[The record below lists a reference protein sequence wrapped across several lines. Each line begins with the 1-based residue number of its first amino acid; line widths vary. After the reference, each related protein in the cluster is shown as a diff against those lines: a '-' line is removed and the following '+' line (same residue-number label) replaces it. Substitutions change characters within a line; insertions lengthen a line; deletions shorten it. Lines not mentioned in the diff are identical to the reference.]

1 MKILILGNKG
11 FVGRNFQKYLLAQGH
26 DVWGMDIKDGQDM
39 DCRKFFREN
48 TDVFDLVLHC
58 AAVGPNKVMQ
68 DSNPFAIAEN
78 FAIDS
83 EMFAWAVRT
92 KQIKVVY
99 FSSTAAY
106 PAALQEDK
114 TVELYESDINLDD
127 IKNPENI
134 YGWVKLMGELQ
145 AREARK
151 RGLNVYVFRPGSGYN
166 WDQDDVFPFKA
177 IMQRVINKENPIEI
191 WGSGNQTRDFI
202 NIKDI
207 IGAVMKAIELDI
219 QEPINLSSGTVL
231 SFNQLAEKMFEI
243 AEWRPSNGIKNLI
256 DKPEG
261 VFARVPN
268 IDKML
273 SFYTPT
279 ISIEQGI
286 HEALDNILKN
296 AI

>member
-48 TDVFDLVLHC
+48 TDIFDIVFHC

-83 EMFAWAVRT
+83 EMLSWAVRT
-92 KQIKVVY
+92 KLSKVVY

-114 TVELYESDINLDD
+114 TVELYESNINLDD

-151 RGLNVYVFRPGSGYN
+151 RGLNVYVFRPGSGCGE
-166 WDQDDVFPFKA
+166 DQDLDFPFPSL
-177 IMQRVINKENPIEI
+177 IQRVIDKKDPFEV
-191 WGSGNQTRDFI
+191 WGSGNQSRDFI
-202 NIKDI
+202 HIDDI

-219 QEPINLSSGTVL
+219 QEPINLATGIQL
-231 SFNQLAEKMFEI
+231 SFNGLIEKMFEV
-243 AEWRPSNGIKNLI
+243 SNWHPTEINHRL

-261 VFARVPN
+261 VFARLPDVK
-268 IDKML
+268 KML
-273 SFYTPT
+273 EFYTPK
-279 ISIEQGI
+279 ISIEEGI
-286 HEALDNILKN
+286 KRALEYKRQ
-296 AI
+296 